1 VFGKGNNIDLKRK
14 QNVSKIKIYCWWE
27 GVDEKGIEN
36 DRNVYFSLIIA
47 FLSMDYSVMINK
59 TSETDSDGLRVTV
72 LRKLIIEK
80 KINEF
85 KIFHW

>member
-1 VFGKGNNIDLKRK
+1 
-14 QNVSKIKIYCWWE
+14 
-27 GVDEKGIEN
+27 
-36 DRNVYFSLIIA
+36 
-47 FLSMDYSVMINK
+47 MINK